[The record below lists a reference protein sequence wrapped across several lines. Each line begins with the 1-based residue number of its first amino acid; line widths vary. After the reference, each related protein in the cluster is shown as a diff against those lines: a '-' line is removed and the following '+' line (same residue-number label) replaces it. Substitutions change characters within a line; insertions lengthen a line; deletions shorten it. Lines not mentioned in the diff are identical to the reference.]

1 MTDNARARWQSAA
14 LIAFTTLLLWG
25 CGGSP
30 ARQEPE
36 APEPEPEA
44 PQAVEIPDPFTL
56 PPSAFAGVFS
66 RAESQLARYDWMGA
80 SVALDSLPAESLTAT
95 DVYYLDYL
103 TARIDFIRGDTAGA
117 MARLAHTPVAGAAT
131 AATDPA
137 LRYRSLSFRHH
148 MLELSGQYLAAAQT
162 ADAIAAAL
170 PQEYRR
176 PWYRKLW
183 HHLQRTDNAALQ
195 AARGADAAP
204 QWQAWLE
211 LALISREQGALR
223 TAELA
228 RWQTDNPGHPVA
240 MDLPGGLDF
249 LVQPLPAP
257 RRVALLLPLSGRLA
271 PAGQAVLDGY
281 IAAHFKAGES
291 GVQPE
296 LLVLDTTSYPATTDA
311 YNAALA
317 QGAQFVVGPLHK
329 EGVAD
334 LMTYPGRPVPVLALN
349 RVSAADAA
357 LSAPPPDIT
366 SAPDA
371 ILPAGQSAMPAS
383 NAALVQASLS
393 PEDEARQL
401 ARLAYGRGARSAL
414 VVRPAGDWGVKVE
427 KALADQWRQLGGR
440 LADAAVYSTQ
450 ESYSE
455 SLTGAL
461 GLAASRQRA
470 RLVRDMLADNVEFTP
485 RRRQDVDA
493 IFLLARSG
501 SQARAIKPLLAF
513 HYAGTLPVYANTG
526 VYSGVPHPGDR
537 DLNGVTL
544 VETPWLLGGN
554 QALRLALDAG
564 ERDNGA
570 YTRLNALGADAHLLQ
585 SEFGR
590 LQAGPDALLR
600 GNTGLLTMNPDLQI
614 LRESLPATFD
624 GGELVPR

>member
-1 MTDNARARWQSAA
+1 
-14 LIAFTTLLLWG
+14 
-25 CGGSP
+25 
-30 ARQEPE
+30 
-36 APEPEPEA
+36 
-44 PQAVEIPDPFTL
+44 
-56 PPSAFAGVFS
+56 
-66 RAESQLARYDWMGA
+66 
-80 SVALDSLPAESLTAT
+80 
-95 DVYYLDYL
+95 
-103 TARIDFIRGDTAGA
+103 
-117 MARLAHTPVAGAAT
+117 
-131 AATDPA
+131 
-137 LRYRSLSFRHH
+137 
-148 MLELSGQYLAAAQT
+148 
-162 ADAIAAAL
+162 
-170 PQEYRR
+170 
-176 PWYRKLW
+176 
-183 HHLQRTDNAALQ
+183 
-195 AARGADAAP
+195 
-204 QWQAWLE
+204 
-211 LALISREQGALR
+211 
-223 TAELA
+223 
-228 RWQTDNPGHPVA
+228 
-240 MDLPGGLDF
+240 
-249 LVQPLPAP
+249 
-257 RRVALLLPLSGRLA
+257 
-271 PAGQAVLDGY
+271 
-281 IAAHFKAGES
+281 
-291 GVQPE
+291 
-296 LLVLDTTSYPATTDA
+296 
-311 YNAALA
+311 
-317 QGAQFVVGPLHK
+317 
-329 EGVAD
+329 
-334 LMTYPGRPVPVLALN
+334 
-349 RVSAADAA
+349 
-357 LSAPPPDIT
+357 
-366 SAPDA
+366 
-371 ILPAGQSAMPAS
+371 MPAS

-440 LADAAVYSTQ
+440 LADAAIYSTQ

-455 SLTGAL
+455 SLTDAL